1 MKTMMKGCLGA
12 MLIVM
17 LAVGLSFAHCQ
28 IPCGIYDDEARIG
41 DIREHITTIERSM
54 DQIRALQKN
63 IKAADAHDYNQMI
76 RWVSNK
82 EDHAAKLQEIAS
94 QYFMT
99 QRIAEDD
106 DKYAEKI
113 ELLHQMLVY
122 AMKCKQT
129 VDMDYVKKL
138 RKVVD
143 EFEAL
148 YFEKSE

>member
-12 MLIVM
+12 MLIVL

-41 DIREHITTIERSM
+41 EIREHITTIERSM
-54 DQIRALQKN
+54 NQIQALQKN
-63 IKAADAHDYNQMI
+63 IKAADVHDYNQMI
-76 RWVSNK
+76 RWVNNK

-94 QYFMT
+94 KYFMT
-99 QRIAEDD
+99 QRIKMDD
-106 DKYAEKI
+106 DKYAEKM
-113 ELLHQMLVY
+113 ELLHAMLVH

-129 VDMDYVKKL
+129 VDLDYVKKL

-148 YFEKSE
+148 YFGKSK

>member
-1 MKTMMKGCLGA
+1 MKRLIKGSLGA
-12 MLIVM
+12 TLVIM
-17 LAVGLSFAHCQ
+17 LAVSFAYAHCQ

-41 DIREHITTIERSM
+41 EIREHITTIERSM
-54 DQIRALQKN
+54 NQIQALQKN

-76 RWVSNK
+76 RWVNNK
-82 EDHAAKLQEIAS
+82 EDHAAKLQEIVS
-94 QYFMT
+94 KYFMT
-99 QRIAEDD
+99 QRIAMDD

-113 ELLHQMLVY
+113 ELLHTMLVH

-129 VDMDYVKKL
+129 VDLHYVKKL

-148 YFEKSE
+148 YFGNSK